1 MFLDSIKGTSML
13 VTDSGSCKQNIIY
26 NGLNLRTTQGMNN
39 KPYEGKKKFNGVCAA
54 GREWEIQFEC
64 CLITHMHIK
73 HKEVFMK
80 LYMHQQSSI

>member
-1 MFLDSIKGTSML
+1 MFLNSIKGTSMP
-13 VTDSGSCKQNIIY
+13 VTESGSCKQNIIY
-26 NGLNLRTTQGMNN
+26 NGLNLRTQRMNN
-39 KPYEGKKKFNGVCAA
+39 KPYEGKKNSMAYAA

-80 LYMHQQSSI
+80 LYMHQQSSR